1 MDFGPVRR
9 AAGNGEFQA
18 GALEVMRD
26 LLASLQFNAGFQRE
40 LRPGVILTAD
50 YVRNRGIGLPI
61 LGVDFERRYDAAYL
75 DAGAARAQINRVL
88 GGRTVDQ
95 WISANP
101 QGSIASFGLFN
112 DAIWPG
118 VSPDFLEAKFETR
131 GFTLYRA
138 LEFSLRGSGGNRW
151 FRDLNYYLTYSLART
166 EASSGIVNPE
176 LGASTANSRN
186 WNSREWFGPAAG
198 YDATHTVRALV
209 RTRAPSGIELT
220 AQGLF
225 RTPFADNLFMPT
237 IGTAGSAQGYA
248 FSADRNGDGRNT
260 DLLPGVSAGQFGRRV
275 KSIEEV
281 NHAIEEYNSHLAG
294 SFTPHGEALIAAGL
308 FTQDELKRLSGV
320 SPLIPLIPAGNP
332 SPWHNTFNVNL
343 RVQRP
348 IVWERG
354 GTVWRFGPTL
364 DVINLFNHAPSGHY
378 SGLGALFGQL
388 NFDYRNAPPGR
399 QVSDLYVRTGRLNS
413 TRQLQIGLRLQF

>member
-1 MDFGPVRR
+1 M
-9 AAGNGEFQA
+9 
-18 GALEVMRD
+18 
-26 LLASLQFNAGFQRE
+26 
-40 LRPGVILTAD
+40 TAD

-198 YDATHTVRALV
+198 YDATHNVRALV

-281 NHAIEEYNSHLAG
+281 NQAQHFQRELA
-294 SFTPHGEALIAAGL
+294 SAAA
-308 FTQDELKRLSGV
+308 DC
-320 SPLIPLIPAGNP
+320 
-332 SPWHNTFNVNL
+332 
-343 RVQRP
+343 
-348 IVWERG
+348 
-354 GTVWRFGPTL
+354 
-364 DVINLFNHAPSGHY
+364 
-378 SGLGALFGQL
+378 LGARRNGLEIRANARRDQPLQPCAERPLFGTGSLVRTTEFRLQERAARKTGVRFIRSHRAFEL
-388 NFDYRNAPPGR
+388 HATAPDRAPLAILRQPWIRPRNRLTRGLHRHWRRPHPATPAPPSYTRGTA
-399 QVSDLYVRTGRLNS
+399 SLLPAKSEGPYIRTPQTPGWGTS
-413 TRQLQIGLRLQF
+413 FP